1 MSAILLADGSP
12 HARRMGEKIL
22 EDEGYD
28 VVCAIDGNAALK
40 LLADIDPDLLIAE
53 ASLAGCSGFEL
64 CRHIKTHRRHARV
77 ILTAG
82 ILETLDSEAGRKAGC
97 DAMIRKPFEAT
108 AFLELVRQQVTEAQK
123 SRVPLAADSTTVAI
137 EVARQLEAAL
147 PKLIR
152 EITEKVV
159 LAMRGR

>member
-28 VVCAIDGNAALK
+28 VVCATDGHTALK

-64 CRHIKTHRRHARV
+64 CRQIKTHRRHARV
-77 ILTAG
+77 VLTAG
-82 ILETLDSEAGRKAGC
+82 VLEPLDPEAGRLAGC

-108 AFLELVRQQVTEAQK
+108 AFLELVRQQVAEAQK
-123 SRVPLAADSTTVAI
+123 ARGPGPDPAAVQA
-137 EVARQLEAAL
+137 EVARQLDAAL

-152 EITEKVV
+152 EITDKVL
-159 LAMRGR
+159 LAMRGH

>member
-28 VVCAIDGNAALK
+28 VVCVADGGAALK
-40 LLADIDPDLLIAE
+40 LLADIDPDLLVAD
-53 ASLAGCSGFEL
+53 AALPGCSGFEL

-82 ILETLDSEAGRKAGC
+82 VLETLDPEEGRQCGC
-97 DAMIRKPFEAT
+97 DATIRKPFEAT
-108 AFLELVRQQVTEAQK
+108 EFLALVRQQVSEAQRAR
-123 SRVPLAADSTTVAI
+123 SWPGESERVAA
-137 EVARQLEAAL
+137 EVTRQLEEAL
-147 PKLIR
+147 PKLVR
-152 EITEKVV
+152 EITEKVL
-159 LAMRGR
+159 LAMRGH

>member
-1 MSAILLADGSP
+1 
-12 HARRMGEKIL
+12 MGEKIL

-28 VVCAIDGNAALK
+28 VVCAIDGKAALK

-64 CRHIKTHRRHARV
+64 CRQMKSHRRHARV

-82 ILETLDSEAGRKAGC
+82 VLEPLDIETGRLAGC

-108 AFLELVRQQVTEAQK
+108 AFLELVRQQVTEAQ
-123 SRVPLAADSTTVAI
+123 RARMPAANSTLVQA

-152 EITEKVV
+152 EITEKV
-159 LAMRGR
+159 LQTMRGR